1 MSNRKNLANAI
12 LALGV
17 STSDTT
23 WILEAGYGDEMPDVP
38 FELTATPFGQL
49 STMGNSEIILVTAIS
64 TDTLTVERAQKGTT
78 AKAFLAGAVV
88 SNGISTDDVVGTMV
102 NVTTANNT
110 AAKVGTTDNGNFMP
124 VLGDK
129 IIVNFVNGSNVS
141 NPTLNIDGSGAK
153 NIRLGQTNA
162 TTATMGLGT
171 GANSNIKIAMWYDG
185 TYWKLYG
192 ANDNTNTTYTE
203 ITEAEID
210 AGTASTLMTIT
221 GRRAEYIKRR
231 GGQVGDIFMSLR
243 TTPGI
248 NRLFMDGSTYN
259 KADFPLLW
267 ALQATHP
274 AYFTASD
281 TLTFTLAD
289 MRERMPFGKS
299 ETSPFTTL
307 GYKMGT
313 QEETLTVNQIPSHG
327 HPNRWRA
334 FMPSGTGSFVVNDRG
349 GDAVAIPDNATHGG
363 NGENITG
370 NPSVVTNT
378 GGGLAHNNMPP
389 IIVMNY
395 EVVAA

>member
-49 STMGNSEIILVTAIS
+49 STMGNSEIVLVTDVT

-129 IIVNFVNGSNVS
+129 IIVNFVNGSNVA

-162 TTATMGLGT
+162 STATMGLGT

-185 TYWKLYG
+185 TYWQLYG
-192 ANDNTNTTYTE
+192 ANDNTNTTYSE

-210 AGTASTLMTIT
+210 AGTSSTARSIT

-299 ETSPFTTL
+299 SNSPFMTL
-307 GYKMGT
+307 GAMAGT
-313 QEETLTVNQIPSHG
+313 KTETLSIAQMPSHNHKHRQWTFNG
-327 HPNRWRA
+327 AVSSGVHYGMDYR
-334 FMPSGTGSFVVNDRG
+334 SGTGGINDTSSYSSSG
-349 GDAVAIPDNATHGG
+349 EVQYG
-363 NGENITG
+363 NFPE
-370 NPSVVTNT
+370 
-378 GGGLAHNNMPP
+378 GGGQAHNNMPP
-389 IIVMNY
+389 YIVVNY
-395 EVVAA
+395 EVVAG